1 MNGMDNPTLVFI
13 MINISINGFAP
24 QLKAFWVLMSQKITI
39 QDLLPKGESKG
50 PCFGKIPRHH
60 KKKKTMTYY
69 KNL

>member
-1 MNGMDNPTLVFI
+1 MDNPPLGYI
-13 MINISINGFAP
+13 MINTTINGFAP

-39 QDLLPKGESKG
+39 RDLLPKGESKG
-50 PCFGKIPRHH
+50 PCFGKVPRH